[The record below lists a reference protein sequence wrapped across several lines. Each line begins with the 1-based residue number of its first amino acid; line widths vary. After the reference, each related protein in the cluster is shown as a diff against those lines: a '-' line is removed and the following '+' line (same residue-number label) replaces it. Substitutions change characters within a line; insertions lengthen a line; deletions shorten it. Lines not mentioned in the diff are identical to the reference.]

1 MTNWKMYGQIQEHKR
16 KGFNKSQ
23 IARLLG
29 KDYKTILKYWDMTP
43 DEFAAE
49 KEYTG
54 TRIKKAEPYEEYV
67 VECLRKYPAAIMK
80 EVRWK
85 KPLPRL
91 SIWKEKLTGR

>member
-49 KEYTG
+49 KNILEH
-54 TRIKKAEPYEEYV
+54 E
-67 VECLRKYPAAIMK
+67 
-80 EVRWK
+80 
-85 KPLPRL
+85 
-91 SIWKEKLTGR
+91 

>member
-54 TRIKKAEPYEEYV
+54 TTLRLLRIHHNPG
-67 VECLRKYPAAIMK
+67 L
-80 EVRWK
+80 
-85 KPLPRL
+85 
-91 SIWKEKLTGR
+91 

>member
-43 DEFAAE
+43 DEFCSR
-49 KEYTG
+49 K
-54 TRIKKAEPYEEYV
+54 RIYWNTNKK
-67 VECLRKYPAAIMK
+67 
-80 EVRWK
+80 
-85 KPLPRL
+85 
-91 SIWKEKLTGR
+91 GRTI